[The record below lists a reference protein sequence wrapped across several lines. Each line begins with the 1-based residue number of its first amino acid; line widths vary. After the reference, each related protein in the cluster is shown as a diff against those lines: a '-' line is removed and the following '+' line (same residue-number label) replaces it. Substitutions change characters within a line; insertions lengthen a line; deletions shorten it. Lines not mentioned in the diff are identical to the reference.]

1 MTVHRLRRLAR
12 AWPVAAMVAAPAVLL
27 QFAAVRNAL
36 VSVASMMH
44 RGEASGLA
52 LYVGLYVL
60 TISVGGPF
68 ALFNTLAGYAYGRV
82 FGVLVALPTATLAAS
97 AAFGVGRL
105 LGRTRAAAT
114 LRAHPRFALTERVLR
129 ADGPRIATLL
139 RLSPVMPQNR
149 LTFLMALTPLRATT
163 HARAT
168 LLGLLPV
175 TVMQVYLGSLVRDVT
190 ALVSQ
195 GQGGSLRDPAR
206 WLPLLA
212 GLVMSALFMTL
223 VIRRARAV
231 LADAMTAASGEGVD
245 ADPREHRGD
254 PHEG

>member
-1 MTVHRLRRLAR
+1 
-12 AWPVAAMVAAPAVLL
+12 
-27 QFAAVRNAL
+27 
-36 VSVASMMH
+36 MMH

-52 LYVGLYVL
+52 IYVASYVL
-60 TISVGGPF
+60 AVSVGGPF

-82 FGVLVALPTATLAAS
+82 YGVLVALPTATLAAS

-139 RLSPVMPQNR
+139 RLSPVMPQNL
-149 LTFLMALTPLRATT
+149 LTFLMALTPLGAAA

-175 TVMQVYLGSLVRDVT
+175 TVMQVYLGSLVRDVA

-206 WLPLLA
+206 WMPLVA
-212 GLVMSALFMTL
+212 GLVMSAVFVTL

-231 LADAMTAASGEGVD
+231 LAGAMSEASGERVEAEVG
-245 ADPREHRGD
+245 EHRGD
-254 PHEG
+254 AHEG